1 MSDRKLWTRVH
12 NRVWTATAA
21 TVIALGLFVSVV
33 AWGPMPALATFLSAA
48 TLGGVCHLSIA
59 SLATPDTVA
68 WRHITVGALVVGAL
82 TLAFG
87 GLLAISG
94 SGAVWVVVLLGLT
107 WSGWPALVGRLRPAR
122 WSPRPTKPDQPALP
136 DPVADAG
143 HAALSIPD
151 RIEDADLCLAWR
163 SSFVALQR
171 ATTLESRLRVV
182 LIREL
187 YLDEMERSNP
197 AAFVDWLSASPRA
210 ATSPKASL
218 AADDGRS
225 AATWS
230 RRAAGPD
237 RSG

>member
-1 MSDRKLWTRVH
+1 M
-12 NRVWTATAA
+12 TATF
-21 TVIALGLFVSVV
+21 IALGLYASVH
-33 AWGPMPALATFLSAA
+33 AWGAMPALATFLSAA

-82 TLAFG
+82 TVAVG
-87 GLLAISG
+87 GLVAISG
-94 SGAVWVVVLLGLT
+94 AGAVWVMVLLGLT
-107 WSGWPALVGRLRPAR
+107 WSGWPALVRRLRPAR
-122 WSPRPTKPDQPALP
+122 PRPRTTKPDQPAIP
-136 DPVADAG
+136 EPVAEAG
-143 HAALSIPD
+143 QASLEIPD

-171 ATTLESRLRVV
+171 ATTVESRLRVV
-182 LIREL
+182 LVRAL

-210 ATSPKASL
+210 ATSPRASL

-225 AATWS
+225 AAT
-230 RRAAGPD
+230 
-237 RSG
+237 

>member
-1 MSDRKLWTRVH
+1 MGDRKLWTRVH

-21 TVIALGLFVSVV
+21 TVIAVGLFGSVA

-48 TLGGVCHLSIA
+48 TLGGVCHLSIV

-68 WRHITVGALVVGAL
+68 WRHITAGALVVGAL
-82 TLAFG
+82 ALALG

-94 SGAVWVVVLLGLT
+94 GAVWVVVLLGLT
-107 WSGWPALVGRLRPAR
+107 WSGWPALVRRLRPSKSSTR
-122 WSPRPTKPDQPALP
+122 TTKRDQPALP

-143 HAALSIPD
+143 HAALEIPD

-163 SSFVALQR
+163 SSFVAMQR

-182 LIREL
+182 LIRAL

-210 ATSPKASL
+210 ATSPRASL
-218 AADDGRS
+218 PADDGRS